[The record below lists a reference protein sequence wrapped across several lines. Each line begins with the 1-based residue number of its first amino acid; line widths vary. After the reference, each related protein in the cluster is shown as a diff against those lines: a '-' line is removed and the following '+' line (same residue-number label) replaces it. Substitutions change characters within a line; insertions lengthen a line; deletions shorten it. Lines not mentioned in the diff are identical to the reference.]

1 MKKSF
6 LDPSPGV
13 LAFGGL
19 LFTSLVLVAVGP
31 PSARKP
37 PAIATTASPAPA
49 PSQVAGPGITLVSVS
64 VDLPDDVLPFPD
76 GPHADVINA
85 NCTSCHSATMA
96 LSQPRLSGDQWKS
109 IVEKMRATYKAPVP
123 ASAVPDILDYLNAM
137 SGKLPVNGSSP
148 TASADRSGGTG

>member
-6 LDPSPGV
+6 LDPSPGT

-19 LFTSLVLVAVGP
+19 VFTSLVLVAIGP
-31 PSARKP
+31 PSAREP
-37 PAIATTASPAPA
+37 WAIENASRPASA

-64 VDLPDDVLPFPD
+64 VDLPDDTVPFPD
-76 GPHADVINA
+76 GPHAAVINA

-96 LSQPRLSGDQWKS
+96 LSQPRLSRDQWKA

-123 ASAVPDILDYLNAM
+123 ASAVPEILDYLNAM
-137 SGKLPVNGSSP
+137 SGKLPANGSP
-148 TASADRSGGTG
+148 TAAAPDRSGGTG

>member
-6 LDPSPGV
+6 LDPSPGT

-19 LFTSLVLVAVGP
+19 VFTSLVLVAIGP

-37 PAIATTASPAPA
+37 LAIENAFSPASA

-64 VDLPDDVLPFPD
+64 VDLPDDTVPFPD
-76 GPHADVINA
+76 GPHAAVINA

-96 LSQPRLSGDQWKS
+96 LSQPRLSRDQWKA

-137 SGKLPVNGSSP
+137 SGKLPASGSLP
-148 TASADRSGGTG
+148 MAATDRSGVTG

>member
-1 MKKSF
+1 MKGSF
-6 LDPSPGV
+6 LNPSPGA

-19 LFTSLVLVAVGP
+19 VFTSLVLVAIGP
-31 PSARKP
+31 PTARKP
-37 PAIATTASPAPA
+37 PAIATASPASA

-64 VDLPDDVLPFPD
+64 VDLPDDIVPFPD
-76 GPHADVINA
+76 GSHAAVINA

-96 LSQPRLSGDQWKS
+96 LSQPRLSRDQWKA

-137 SGKLPVNGSSP
+137 SGKLPVSGSSP
-148 TASADRSGGTG
+148 TPSDRSGGTG

>member
-6 LDPSPGV
+6 LDPSPGA

-19 LFTSLVLVAVGP
+19 VFTSLVLVAIGP

-37 PAIATTASPAPA
+37 LAIENASSPASA

-64 VDLPDDVLPFPD
+64 VDLPDDTVPFPD
-76 GPHADVINA
+76 GPHAAVINA

-96 LSQPRLSGDQWKS
+96 LSQPRLSRDQWKA

-123 ASAVPDILDYLNAM
+123 ASAVPEILDYLNAM
-137 SGKLPVNGSSP
+137 SGKLPVNGSP
-148 TASADRSGGTG
+148 TAASADRSGGTG